1 MFNYWN
7 KIDRLNHLNRLLLG
21 VIVTQVIIVFGLI
34 ITLSTMPNRYEFW
47 LTPSMAANG
56 GLLKEGSVP
65 SEYVQGFVATLLP
78 SLNTWSKSGSH
89 EFSKNLN
96 AYHYYFTPRYQQL
109 LEKTL
114 AAYKDTQLFNRMQ
127 IASLYQF
134 MSTDDIKPIGVNAW
148 EVNVRMRITQ
158 RLKDKSQMVI
168 ADKIVDYHLRVVK
181 VTTSRLQNP
190 FQLAL
195 DGYTQPEQLVQ
206 DLLAT
211 PIKEKQ
217 HETI

>member
-7 KIDRLNHLNRLLLG
+7 KIDQLNHLNRLLLA
-21 VIVTQVIIVFGLI
+21 VIVTQVVILLGLI
-34 ITLSTMPNRYEFW
+34 ITISTMPSRYEFW

-56 GLLKEGSVP
+56 GLLKEGDVP
-65 SEYVQGFVATLLP
+65 NEYVQGFVATLLP

-96 AYHYYFTPRYQQL
+96 AYRYYFTPRHQQL
-109 LEKTL
+109 MEQTL

-127 IASLYQF
+127 VASLYQF
-134 MSTDDIKPIGVNAW
+134 MNADDIKPIGHNTW
-148 EVNVRMRITQ
+148 EVHVLMRVTQ
-158 RLKDKSQMVI
+158 RLKDASKMVI
-168 ADKIVDYHLRVVK
+168 ADKVVDYHLRVVK
-181 VTTSRLQNP
+181 VTISRLQNP

-195 DGYTQPEQLVQ
+195 DGYTAPEQLVQ

-211 PIKEKQ
+211 PLEEEK
-217 HETI
+217 HETV

>member
-7 KIDRLNHLNRLLLG
+7 KIDRLNQVNRVLLA
-21 VIVTQVIIVFGLI
+21 VIVSQIVILIGLI

-56 GLLKEGSVP
+56 GLLKEGDVP
-65 SEYVQGFVATLLP
+65 NEYVQGFVATLLP

-96 AYHYYFTPRYQQL
+96 AYRYYFTPRHQQL
-109 LEKTL
+109 MGKTL

-134 MSTDDIKPIGVNAW
+134 MSAGDVQPIGHNTW
-148 EVNVRMRITQ
+148 EVHVLMRITQ
-158 RLKDKSQMVI
+158 RLKDASQMVI
-168 ADKIVDYHLRVVK
+168 ADKVVDYHLRVVK
-181 VTTSRLQNP
+181 VTMSRLQNP

-195 DGYTQPEQLVQ
+195 DGYTAPEQLVQ

-211 PIKEKQ
+211 PLEEEK
-217 HETI
+217 HETV

>member
-7 KIDRLNHLNRLLLG
+7 KIDRLNHVNRLLLG
-21 VIVTQVIIVFGLI
+21 VIVTQLVILFGLI

-56 GLLKEGSVP
+56 GLLKEGDVP

-78 SLNTWSKSGSH
+78 SLNTWSKSGSR

-96 AYHYYFTPRYQQL
+96 AYHYYFTPRHQQL
-109 LEKTL
+109 MEKTL
-114 AAYKDTQLFNRMQ
+114 IAYKDTQLFNRMQ

-134 MSTDDIKPIGVNAW
+134 MSADDIKPIGVNAW
-148 EVNVRMRITQ
+148 EVHVKMRITQ
-158 RLKDKSQMVI
+158 RLKDVSKMVI
-168 ADKIVDYHLRVVK
+168 ADKVVDYHLRVVK
-181 VTTSRLQNP
+181 VTISRLQNP

-195 DGYTQPEQLVQ
+195 DGYTAPEQMEQ

-211 PIKEKQ
+211 PLEEEK